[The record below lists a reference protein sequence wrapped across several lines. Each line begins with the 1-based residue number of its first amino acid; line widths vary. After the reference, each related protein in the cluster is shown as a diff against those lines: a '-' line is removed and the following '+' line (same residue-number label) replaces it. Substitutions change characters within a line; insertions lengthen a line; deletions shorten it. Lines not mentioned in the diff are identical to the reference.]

1 METQFTEEPPHLTLR
16 IAPNTIDAFSSL
28 LQAGVRIRADREIS
42 IGSFL
47 EALPGF
53 TADYITEEVQTIFLN
68 GSATDDMETVLAGNP
83 PVLAISAAMPGLAG
97 AIFRKNSFHAAL
109 RTTKAPGQQ
118 GSSTGSI
125 TVTLKLFN
133 AIARDR
139 GGELLRR
146 GVTMKAADI
155 AQFME
160 SRTTLSP
167 MIQDIEVQGGII
179 AKDELPGVL
188 SALDTVH
195 LIIAD

>member
-1 METQFTEEPPHLTLR
+1 METQFTEEPPRLTLR
-16 IAPNTIDAFSSL
+16 IAPNTIDTFSSL
-28 LQAGVRIRADREIS
+28 LQAGMRIKADREIS
-42 IGSFL
+42 IGAFL

-53 TADYITEEVQTIFLN
+53 TAEYVTEQVQTIFLN
-68 GSATDDMETVLAGNP
+68 GSATDDMETALVGNP

-109 RTTKAPGQQ
+109 RTKAPGQQ
-118 GSSTGSI
+118 VSSAGSI

-139 GGELLRR
+139 GSELLRR

-160 SRTTLSP
+160 SRATLSP
-167 MIQDIEVQGGII
+167 LIQDIEVQGGSI
-179 AKDELPGVL
+179 AKDELPAVL

-195 LIIAD
+195 LTIAD